1 MVECWIVPPAGAWL
15 LKLSLKLIIMPI
27 LLYEGE
33 RFDCILSD
41 YAAEQLGMAGEEDDF
56 PDSLFGYDTDELID
70 RIVRYCNDPSSLLFE
85 LEFNAEGHPWFAI
98 KTQRPSSLRAYFR
111 HFESDERQMVITHF
125 IRKTNPKLL
134 PSDKKRMKEI
144 YDEYSKNGGY

>member
-1 MVECWIVPPAGAWL
+1 MVECWIVPPASTWL

-41 YAAEQLGMAGEEDDF
+41 YAAKQLGMDGEEDDF
-56 PDSLFGYDTDELID
+56 PDSLFGFDTDELIA
-70 RIVRYCNDPSSLLFE
+70 RIVRYCNDPSDLKFE
-85 LEFNAEGHPWFAI
+85 LEFNSEGYPWFAI
-98 KTQRPSSLRAYFR
+98 KTQRPGSLRAYFR

-125 IRKTNPKLL
+125 HRKTTPKLL
-134 PSDKKRMKEI
+134 PSDKKLMKEI
-144 YDEYSKNGGY
+144 YDDYSKNGGY